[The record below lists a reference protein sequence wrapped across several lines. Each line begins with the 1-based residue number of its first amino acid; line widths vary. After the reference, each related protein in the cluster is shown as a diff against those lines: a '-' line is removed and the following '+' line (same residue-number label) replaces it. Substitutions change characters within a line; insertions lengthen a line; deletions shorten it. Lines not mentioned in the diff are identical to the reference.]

1 MRSTAKKMPR
11 AKPKT
16 TQTRAPR
23 PRTERPPGLTAYS
36 RAYLMLKQAV
46 LSGDFRPSQIITL
59 RMVTALLGMGVM
71 PAREALKRLISE
83 GAFRAMPNRSARVP
97 VLDKKEII
105 QLCELRQYLESKAA
119 FLAAQNI
126 SLHQIAHLRSLHEG
140 MVGSIATGDLA
151 EYKRLNM
158 AFHFE
163 IYRIADNEPLESLI
177 DSLWLRMAPFI
188 SRTISWLTTVPGRFD
203 DIANCRHAEILV
215 AFQNRD
221 AEAARAAM
229 HADLS
234 EIHESYWDSYTEA
247 ADD

>member
-1 MRSTAKKMPR
+1 MRTTAKKTPRSTAKSS
-11 AKPKT
+11 
-16 TQTRAPR
+16 QTRAPD
-23 PRTERPPGLTAYS
+23 PLIDTPLGQTAYS
-36 RAYLMLKQAV
+36 RAYFMLKQAV
-46 LSGDFRPSQIITL
+46 LSGDFRPSQVITL

-97 VLDKKEII
+97 VLDKKEIM

-126 SLHQIAHLRSLHEG
+126 SLHQIAHLRSLHEC
-140 MVGSIATGDLA
+140 MIASIAGGDLA

-188 SRTISWLTTVPGRFD
+188 SRTINRLTTVPGRFD
-203 DIANCRHAEILV
+203 DIATCRHADMLV

-234 EIHESYWDSYTEA
+234 EIHESFWDGYTEA
-247 ADD
+247 TDD